1 MNIIDKMVRAY
12 QNNETM
18 PLKGH
23 TKITLTD
30 VRTGEV
36 KTVEKDNMVTNA
48 VADIFAK
55 NWCGLAKFSQLLP
68 LKNLFSGVLCFEGEV
83 TELATN
89 FNPPNSTS
97 NDQICH
103 AGPDAH
109 STGDAS
115 RGQPNVAEQVVTD
128 TSIKFVWD
136 FTTSVQGEIRTVCL
150 VPGIFGDMGLKPY
163 NTEYNPLSS
172 FGGDGR
178 TNRSWSETVAKEY
191 PFNIAN
197 DGKSATMLWV
207 DGSTFTEKTIRHD
220 YLAFGIMRDAQT
232 YQDVNTRTASLLESF
247 VARKSFIF
255 DDDTYYY
262 VCRAYDS
269 DTINLQ
275 KVKKSDMTVSFTPLN
290 YTGVSFYTGDFN
302 SSAKNNCWRLWGF
315 DGTYLYYPNSD
326 LTKFYKINIANTADV
341 ELIPETLEI
350 HIGVADVAGSVG
362 QQWSSPITIA
372 PGLILG
378 DNYIINGSHAY
389 QIAQC
394 KQVGTNSGY
403 GVSNRWLDIVKSGA
417 ACYGNAFTAYSGSIA
432 EQCAV
437 FNQMFLSTINV
448 LDEAVV
454 KTTSTTMKI
463 EYTLTEV

>member
-68 LKNLFSGVLCFEGEV
+68 LKNLFSGVLCFEGEI

-128 TSIKFVWD
+128 TSMKFVWD

-150 VPGIFGDMGLKPY
+150 VPGTFGNMGLKPY
-163 NTEYNPLSS
+163 NTTYNPLSD
-172 FGGDGR
+172 FGGDSQTQR
-178 TNRSWSETVAKEY
+178 TWSETVAKEY
-191 PFNIAN
+191 PWSIASN
-197 DGKSATMLWV
+197 GKSCISLWV
-207 DGSTFTEKTIRHD
+207 DGTTFTEKTIRHD
-220 YLAFGIMRDAQT
+220 YTAFGIMRDAKT
-232 YQDVNTRTASLLESF
+232 WQDISQRTATLSASF
-247 VARKSFIF
+247 TSRKSFIF
-255 DDDTYYY
+255 DDDDYYY
-262 VCRAYDS
+262 VALASDS
-269 DTINLQ
+269 DTIKLD
-275 KVKKSDMTVSFTPLN
+275 KIKKSDMTVTSQTLDFTGVTL
-290 YTGVSFYTGDFN
+290 YTGN
-302 SSAKNNCWRLWGF
+302 LHSSAKNNCWRVWAY

-326 LTKFYKINIANTADV
+326 LTKFYKLNISNVADV
-341 ELIPETLEI
+341 ELIPDTITITDGAVQE
-350 HIGVADVAGSVG
+350 AGSDG
-362 QQWSSPITIA
+362 KEWSSPVIISE
-372 PGLILG
+372 GLVLG
-378 DNYIINGSHAY
+378 ANYIINGSHAY
-389 QIAQC
+389 NIAYP
-394 KQVGTNSGY
+394 KTVGTNAGY
-403 GVSNRWLDIVKSGA
+403 SVANRFLDLVKSGA
-417 ACYGNAFTAYSGSIA
+417 ACYGNAATAYSGSTA

-437 FNQMFLSTINV
+437 LNQMFLSTINV